1 MKTFID
7 RNKFTTENGRK
18 LYDLLKPIAPHED
31 WLFAM
36 LMLARGDN
44 QREELIEYI
53 NSDKRTVKDITY
65 FVMRELNNII

>member
-1 MKTFID
+1 MTSID

-36 LMLARGDN
+36 LMLAKGDD
-44 QREELIEYI
+44 QREELINYI
-53 NSDKRTVKDITY
+53 NSKKRTIKDITY
-65 FVMRELNNII
+65 FVMENLG

>member
-1 MKTFID
+1 MTSID

-36 LMLARGDN
+36 FMLSKGED
-44 QREELIEYI
+44 QKEELIDFI
-53 NSDKRTVKDITY
+53 LSGKRTVKEITD
-65 FVMRELNNII
+65 FVMKEYTK